1 MRTRTFTLLVTANVY
16 PDLGGVG
23 GRSTLISIV
32 GALLTITLIVAVLMM
47 IISAIVW
54 AVCFLDR
61 ERPIRCQRQ
70 GRGVRRSRGSGPGR
84 SRGGVDELPP
94 EPRRHFLTAQFA
106 ASEASHL
113 SW

>member
-54 AVCFLDR
+54 AVSSSTGNAQSAAKGKVGVFVALGAAVLAGAAVAWMNFLLNLGDT
-61 ERPIRCQRQ
+61 
-70 GRGVRRSRGSGPGR
+70 
-84 SRGGVDELPP
+84 
-94 EPRRHFLTAQFA
+94 F
-106 ASEASHL
+106 
-113 SW
+113 